1 MEILRLTNVKG
12 RLKNGS
18 TFPLLINA
26 LNGKNNESSYVMKT
40 YKKSYNEE
48 NFTIAKEIIVSELAR
63 KFDLN
68 VPEYALVKIDK
79 SLLKEHYTEEFINDL
94 DNGYKFC
101 TEYVDGSVS
110 AIHDVSKKYLD
121 NYEYSKLFALDQ
133 LTMNGDRGRFNNKS
147 NLLFTDAKMILIDHE
162 LTFPFYGQTKNESNH
177 FNIFQ
182 IFYCKNHIFWNN
194 LNKLNE
200 QEKIHI
206 FDEFIEILRNINFE
220 FLNFVFEDLDKYGIP
235 YGDKDVILSYL
246 YWAKSNCGKIH
257 KILNQKI

>member
-1 MEILRLTNVKG
+1 MDILRLTNIKS

-18 TFPLLINA
+18 TLPLLINA
-26 LNGKNNESSYVMKT
+26 LNVNNKEVSYVMKT
-40 YKKSYNEE
+40 YKSNHNKT
-48 NFTIAKEIIVSELAR
+48 NFTIAKEIIVSELAK

-68 VPEYALVKIDK
+68 VPLYGLVKIEK
-79 SLLKEHYTEEFINDL
+79 NLLNEHYPEEFINDL

-101 TEYVDGSVS
+101 TEFVDGSVT
-110 AIHDVSKKYLD
+110 AIHDVNKKYLD
-121 NYEYSKLFALDQ
+121 NYEYSKLFAFDQ
-133 LTMNGDRGRFNNKS
+133 LIMNGDRGRFNNKS

-162 LTFPFYGQTKNESNH
+162 LTFPFYGQLKNEANY

-194 LNKLNE
+194 LNNLSTQDK
-200 QEKIHI
+200 KYI
-206 FDEFIEILRNINFE
+206 FDEFIEILRNLNFE
-220 FLNFVFEDLDKYGIP
+220 FLNFVFEDLDKYNIP

-246 YWAKSNCGKIH
+246 YWVKTNYGKIH